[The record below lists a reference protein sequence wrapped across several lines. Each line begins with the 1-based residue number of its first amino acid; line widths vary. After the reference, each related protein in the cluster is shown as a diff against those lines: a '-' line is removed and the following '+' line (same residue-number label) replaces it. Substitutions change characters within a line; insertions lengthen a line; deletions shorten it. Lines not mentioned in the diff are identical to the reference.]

1 MVYESRPAMTSNVR
15 WVSKG
20 GADRGD
26 TMEKVGRHIL
36 FGGYGCVRRQTGDS
50 ARGGAD
56 KMSVMKTVREH
67 ILRGREELPLSV
79 DRNRTGVL
87 LR

>member
-20 GADRGD
+20 GADKGD

-36 FGGYGCVRRQTGDS
+36 FGGYGCVRRQAGDCE
-50 ARGGAD
+50 RGGAG
-56 KMSVMKTVREH
+56 KISVMEAVREH
-67 ILRGREELPLSV
+67 ILSGGCGCV
-79 DRNRTGVL
+79 Q
-87 LR
+87 

>member
-1 MVYESRPAMTSNVR
+1 MVYELRPDVMSKVR
-15 WVSKG
+15 WLSKG

-36 FGGYGCVRRQTGDS
+36 FCGYGCVRRQTGDG

-56 KMSVMKTVREH
+56 KMSVMKKVREH
-67 ILRGREELPLSV
+67 ILSV
-79 DRNRTGVL
+79 GCGCVQ
-87 LR
+87 

>member
-1 MVYESRPAMTSNVR
+1 MVYELRPDMTSKVR

-26 TMEKVGRHIL
+26 TMENVGRHIL
-36 FGGYGCVRRQTGDS
+36 FCGYGCVRRQTGES

-56 KMSVMKTVREH
+56 KMSVMKAVREH
-67 ILRGREELPLSV
+67 ILIGGCGCV
-79 DRNRTGVL
+79 Q
-87 LR
+87 

>member
-1 MVYESRPAMTSNVR
+1 MTSKVR

-26 TMEKVGRHIL
+26 MMEKVGRHIL
-36 FGGYGCVRRQTGDS
+36 FGGCGCVRRQTGTS

-56 KMSVMKTVREH
+56 KMSVMKAVREH
-67 ILRGREELPLSV
+67 ILIGVVVCNDKLKTESGGESV
-79 DRNRTGVL
+79 R
-87 LR
+87 